1 MIELRDVRKGYELGG
16 QRVHALDGVDLR
28 LEPGTITAVVGPSG
42 AGKST
47 LLHVA
52 GGLDTVDSGTVD
64 CGDLRVSDLDDDAL
78 ARYRLDKVGMVFQAF
93 NLLPSLTAWENV
105 ALPAL
110 LGTGDLASAR
120 SRAEELLG
128 LVGLASRAEHR
139 PDQLSGGQMQ
149 RVAVARALTMGP
161 VLLLAD
167 EPTGN
172 LDSETGEAILDLLV
186 GLAHEPTERS
196 VLVVTHDASVA
207 AECDRVVTLRDGCV
221 VDDTAVVGG

>member
-1 MIELRDVRKGYELGG
+1 MIELSGVRKGYELGG
-16 QRVHALDGVDLR
+16 QRVHALDGIDLR

-64 CGDLRVSDLDDDAL
+64 CGDLRVSDFNDDAL
-78 ARYRLDKVGMVFQAF
+78 ARYRLNKVGVVFQAF

-120 SRAEELLG
+120 SRAEELLE
-128 LVGLASRAEHR
+128 LVGLASRAQHR

-149 RVAVARALTMGP
+149 RVAVARALMMEP
-161 VLLLAD
+161 ALLLAD

-172 LDSETGEAILDLLV
+172 LDSETGEAVLGLLV
-186 GLAHEPTERS
+186 GLAHDSAERS
-196 VLVVTHDASVA
+196 VLVVTHDALVA
-207 AECDRVVTLRDGCV
+207 GACDRIVTLRDGRV
-221 VDDTAVVGG
+221 VQDTAMAD